1 VCPGDYIF
9 SRWGSSFQA
18 PSTDEG
24 FPGGQDNT
32 AQPPLLGDPAFEARL
47 AALKAASAAA
57 QATRVEDQ
65 LASVLDA
72 SPMSVLDT
80 PVTSPESS
88 AASADGDIG
97 GGGGGNSTLV
107 RIGAL
112 ISVVVLVVVF
122 GLSDVIFSTT
132 SGTSSGPISAATKA
146 KLAQLVDGQDVSSP
160 DKALALARAATQLER
175 HVEAA
180 TAYSAALN
188 SLPSG
193 DPLTFTALTGLV
205 DADISAGQPRDA
217 VSALTSFEKEHA
229 AELAS
234 GASFGGL
241 DATEVTLLRAKAVA
255 AAGDVD
261 AALAALDK
269 LIDSRPEDFRPLLAK
284 GLQLR
289 NAGKDLAA
297 ERVLLKA
304 RYLAPKEARKLVD
317 NLIGER

>member
-1 VCPGDYIF
+1 
-9 SRWGSSFQA
+9 
-18 PSTDEG
+18 
-24 FPGGQDNT
+24 
-32 AQPPLLGDPAFEARL
+32 
-47 AALKAASAAA
+47 
-57 QATRVEDQ
+57 
-65 LASVLDA
+65 
-72 SPMSVLDT
+72 MSVLDT

-88 AASADGDIG
+88 AASADGDS

-112 ISVVVLVVVF
+112 LSVVVLVVVF

-132 SGTSSGPISAATKA
+132 SGTSSGPLSAATKA
-146 KLAQLVDGQDVSSP
+146 KLAQLVDGHDVSSP

-175 HVEAA
+175 HAEAA

-217 VSALTSFEKEHA
+217 VSALASFEKEHA

-269 LIDSRPEDFRPLLAK
+269 LIESRPEDFRPLLAK

-297 ERVLLKA
+297 ERVLLKS

-317 NLIGER
+317 NLIGDR